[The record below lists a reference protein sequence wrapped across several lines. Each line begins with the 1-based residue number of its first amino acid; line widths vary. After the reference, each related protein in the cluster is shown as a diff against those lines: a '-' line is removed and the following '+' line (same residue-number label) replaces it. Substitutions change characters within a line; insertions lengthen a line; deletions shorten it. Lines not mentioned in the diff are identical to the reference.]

1 MTMDE
6 YQQLALRTAADR
18 TKNNELFHLIL
29 GLVGETGE
37 IAEKFKAM
45 PNCKYVLETSVSPVI
60 GVHTGPGLL
69 ALSVKCD
76 SGMDNIKEDK

>member
-1 MTMDE
+1 
-6 YQQLALRTAADR
+6 
-18 TKNNELFHLIL
+18 
-29 GLVGETGE
+29 
-37 IAEKFKAM
+37 M

-69 ALSVKCD
+69 ALSVKCE